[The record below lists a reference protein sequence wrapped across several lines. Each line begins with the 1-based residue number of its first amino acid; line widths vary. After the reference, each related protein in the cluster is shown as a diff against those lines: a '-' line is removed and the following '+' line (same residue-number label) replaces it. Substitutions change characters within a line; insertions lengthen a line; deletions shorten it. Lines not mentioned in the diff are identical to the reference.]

1 MHENL
6 GLAVLYTLL
15 RELLQLREGALP
27 KLMGLAM
34 GSWGLAT
41 SETVLGFLDVAAVC
55 SDLLRF
61 LKSPCVT
68 EGCGTAALHSSAL
81 LAVMV
86 TTYEISASF
95 IPKPSGHFTHGQSC
109 LNQRRSIPWL
119 WQGVG
124 VKKDH

>member
-1 MHENL
+1 MYEIL
-6 GLAVLYTLL
+6 GLAVLKTLL
-15 RELLQLREGALP
+15 RELLQ
-27 KLMGLAM
+27 LMGLAM
-34 GSWGLAT
+34 GSWGLA
-41 SETVLGFLDVAAVC
+41 SSGAVFGFLDVAAVC
-55 SDLLRF
+55 SGLLRS